1 MKRLFI
7 VVLAVAAGTLPTP
20 AQENDPD
27 RHKGATAL
35 FYEGYRAETGPK
47 PNLAVAVAKYKKA
60 AAKAKEEKNGEIG
73 AQALVRLAG
82 CYEKQEPE
90 NVAEALAAYEDA
102 VSSFGDAKPWA
113 DVARER
119 ASCKGVDVWLRR
131 LHQALDPW
139 RVSAD
144 RSPLSPLLAEKKA
157 AAWEKIKALDKEA
170 VPGLLWGLGHPDE
183 VLRTFAAEC
192 LAEVVDEAGVAAV
205 IAKLN
210 DADPNARAG
219 ASSAFQKILRKWN
232 NARDLERRAGELERD
247 LEIPLQPDSRAS
259 AHHAKLREE
268 ASKLRKAAE
277 EIRRHIPATLA
288 TAEIQGAFEK
298 IIADENA
305 DPQARREAAQ
315 AASWIGNISG
325 SLVDALLKGI
335 ESKDRNVR
343 EACVRAAG
351 AVDTSVGTDKHRLA
365 DALIRA
371 VQYEPARDPNPSEAD
386 WANDEAVR
394 QAAAEALERIGLIK
408 SLPALI
414 EALDDNDARV
424 RHAAFRA
431 LRRITGRD
439 LEYEKDDKGL
449 PRTYEPDKPLG
460 ERRKAQ
466 AKWKEWWDQTGGV
479 PVLVERFA
487 AFQAQWKD
495 VNAAR
500 LFDPEAYLHEV
511 RSRLWSTL
519 DPKAAEERAQR
530 VVEDFQRRKDVFLQ
544 DAVDLGAEALD
555 RLLPFLGG
563 KTERDAGKPSPA
575 VRAFVAQSCARI
587 VEKHSPP
594 QGNDKLRDKL
604 IQGEDGAQKAGG
616 ALALGFLPRNLVQ
629 ASDRQAL
636 QAQGLS
642 ATEPEVREAAA
653 WALSKVGEESAAAD
667 LTRVASADADPNVQA
682 AALRALF
689 ALKPRNPDTIKTLGD
704 MVADEPDAPGGPS
717 RKARDKNVRALAVEA
732 VGAIGDPS
740 AVPYLLRAR
749 RDEMRA
755 VREAAT
761 VALRK
766 VHEADP
772 KASSGECLTVLRDER
787 RKTDDRI
794 GAALSLGDMAE
805 PAYAKALSE
814 RLVDLNPPRVL
825 RDPDP
830 GVRMALC
837 RAIGAMGE
845 KAKLRTVVERLIQCM
860 GDESGRETQDV
871 RNAAYEALKQVAGT
885 DPDAEGSPDAARKFR
900 ASDEKTNRAAAVRAW
915 VQWFEAEK
923 ANLRDTE

>member
-1 MKRLFI
+1 
-7 VVLAVAAGTLPTP
+7 
-20 AQENDPD
+20 
-27 RHKGATAL
+27 
-35 FYEGYRAETGPK
+35 
-47 PNLAVAVAKYKKA
+47 
-60 AAKAKEEKNGEIG
+60 
-73 AQALVRLAG
+73 
-82 CYEKQEPE
+82 
-90 NVAEALAAYEDA
+90 
-102 VSSFGDAKPWA
+102 
-113 DVARER
+113 
-119 ASCKGVDVWLRR
+119 
-131 LHQALDPW
+131 
-139 RVSAD
+139 
-144 RSPLSPLLAEKKA
+144 
-157 AAWEKIKALDKEA
+157 
-170 VPGLLWGLGHPDE
+170 
-183 VLRTFAAEC
+183 
-192 LAEVVDEAGVAAV
+192 
-205 IAKLN
+205 
-210 DADPNARAG
+210 
-219 ASSAFQKILRKWN
+219 
-232 NARDLERRAGELERD
+232 
-247 LEIPLQPDSRAS
+247 
-259 AHHAKLREE
+259 
-268 ASKLRKAAE
+268 
-277 EIRRHIPATLA
+277 
-288 TAEIQGAFEK
+288 
-298 IIADENA
+298 
-305 DPQARREAAQ
+305 
-315 AASWIGNISG
+315 
-325 SLVDALLKGI
+325 
-335 ESKDRNVR
+335 
-343 EACVRAAG
+343 
-351 AVDTSVGTDKHRLA
+351 
-365 DALIRA
+365 
-371 VQYEPARDPNPSEAD
+371 
-386 WANDEAVR
+386 
-394 QAAAEALERIGLIK
+394 
-408 SLPALI
+408 
-414 EALDDNDARV
+414 
-424 RHAAFRA
+424 
-431 LRRITGRD
+431 
-439 LEYEKDDKGL
+439 
-449 PRTYEPDKPLG
+449 
-460 ERRKAQ
+460 
-466 AKWKEWWDQTGGV
+466 
-479 PVLVERFA
+479 
-487 AFQAQWKD
+487 
-495 VNAAR
+495 
-500 LFDPEAYLHEV
+500 
-511 RSRLWSTL
+511 
-519 DPKAAEERAQR
+519 
-530 VVEDFQRRKDVFLQ
+530 
-544 DAVDLGAEALD
+544 VDLGAEALD
-555 RLLPFLGG
+555 RLVPFLGG

-636 QAQGLS
+636 QAHGLA

-667 LTRVASADADPNVQA
+667 LTRVVSSDADPNVQA

-704 MVADEPDAPGGPS
+704 MIADEPDAPGGPS

-732 VGAIGDPS
+732 LGAIGDPS

-766 VHEADP
+766 VHEADS

-871 RNAAYEALKQVAGT
+871 RNAAYEALKQVTGT

-915 VQWFEAEK
+915 VQWFETEK

>member
-1 MKRLFI
+1 MKRVFLMTW
-7 VVLAVAAGTLPTP
+7 LAAAGTLPAP

-27 RHKGATAL
+27 RHKSATAL
-35 FYEGYRAETGPK
+35 YYEGYRAETLPK
-47 PNLAVAVAKYKKA
+47 PNLPVAIAKYKKA
-60 AAKAKEEKNGEIG
+60 AARAKEEKNGEIG

-90 NVAEALAAYEDA
+90 NIAEAKAAYEDA
-102 VSSFGDAKPWA
+102 VSSFGDVKPWA
-113 DVARER
+113 DLARER
-119 ASCKGVDVWLRR
+119 VSYKGVDVWLRR
-131 LHQALDPW
+131 LHAALDPW
-139 RVSAD
+139 RISAD
-144 RSPLSPLLAEKKA
+144 RSPLTLAEKKTET
-157 AAWEKIKALDKEA
+157 WKKIEPLDTEA

-183 VLRTFAAEC
+183 VIRTFAAEC
-192 LAEVVDEAGVAAV
+192 LVEVVDEAGVTAV
-205 IAKLN
+205 IGKLN
-210 DADPNARAG
+210 DPNPHLRAG
-219 ASSAFQKILRKWN
+219 AAAAFQKIFRKWSD
-232 NARDLERRAGELERD
+232 ARDLERRASELERD

-268 ASKLRKAAE
+268 ASKLRKAAD
-277 EIRRHIPATLA
+277 EIRRHIPANLA
-288 TAEIQGAFEK
+288 TAEIQAALQR

-305 DPQARREAAQ
+305 DPQARREAAR
-315 AASWIGNISG
+315 ASSGIGNISG

-335 ESKDRNVR
+335 QSKDRNVR

-351 AVDTSVGTDKHRLA
+351 AVDTSAGTDKHRLA
-365 DALIRA
+365 DALIHA

-386 WANDEAVR
+386 WPNDEAVR

-431 LRRITGRD
+431 LFRITGRD
-439 LEYEKDDKGL
+439 LEYDKDDKGL
-449 PRTYEPDKPLG
+449 PRTYEPDRPLQ

-466 AKWKEWWDQTGGV
+466 AKWKEWWEQTGGL
-479 PVLVERFA
+479 PVLVERFW

-495 VNAAR
+495 VNAAK
-500 LFDPEAYLHEV
+500 LFDPESFLREV
-511 RSRLWSTL
+511 ESRLWSAV
-519 DPKAAEERAQR
+519 DPQAAEDRAKR
-530 VVEDFQRRKDVFLQ
+530 VLEDFQRRKEVFVQ
-544 DAVDLGAEALD
+544 DAVDLGAEAFD
-555 RLLPFLGG
+555 RLLAFLGG
-563 KTERDAGKPSPA
+563 KLEKDPKGSAA
-575 VRAFVAQSCARI
+575 LRAFVAQACARI

-594 QGNDKLRDKL
+594 QANDKLRDKL
-604 IQGEDGAQKAGG
+604 LQGEDGAQKAGG
-616 ALALGFLPRNLVQ
+616 ALALGFLPRPLVQ
-629 ASDRQAL
+629 AADRQAL
-636 QAQGLS
+636 QGQGLS

-667 LTRVASADADPNVQA
+667 LTRVASTDADPNVQA
-682 AALRALF
+682 AALRAIF
-689 ALKPRNPDTIKTLGD
+689 ALKPRQPDTIKTLGD
-704 MVADEPDAPGGPS
+704 MVADEPDAPGGPT

-732 VGAIGDPS
+732 LGEIGDAS
-740 AVPYLLRAR
+740 ATPYLLRAR
-749 RDEMRA
+749 RDEMRV
-755 VREAAT
+755 VREAAS

-766 VHEADP
+766 VHKADAQA
-772 KASSGECLTVLRDER
+772 ASDECLKVVRDER

-805 PAYAKALSE
+805 PAYAKVLSE

-845 KAKLRTVVERLIQCM
+845 KAKLRSVVERLIQSV

-871 RNAAYEALKQVAGT
+871 RNAAYEALKQVTGIN
-885 DPDAEGSPDAARKFR
+885 PDAEGSADAARKFR
-900 ASDEKTNRAAAVRAW
+900 ASDEKTNREAAVRAW

-923 ANLRDTE
+923 ANLRDAE

>member
-1 MKRLFI
+1 MKRVFLMTW
-7 VVLAVAAGTLPTP
+7 LAVAAGSLPAP

-27 RHKGATAL
+27 RHKSATAL

-47 PNLAVAVAKYKKA
+47 PNLPVAIAKYKKA

-90 NVAEALAAYEDA
+90 NIAEAKAAYEDA
-102 VSSFGDAKPWA
+102 VSSFGDVKPWA
-113 DVARER
+113 DLARER
-119 ASCKGVDVWLRR
+119 VSYKGVDVWLRR
-131 LHQALDPW
+131 LHAALDPW
-139 RVSAD
+139 RISAD
-144 RSPLSPLLAEKKA
+144 RSPLTLAEKKA
-157 AAWEKIKALDKEA
+157 ETWKKIEPLDTEA

-183 VLRTFAAEC
+183 VIRTFAAEC
-192 LAEVVDEAGVAAV
+192 LVEVVDEAGVTAV
-205 IAKLN
+205 VGKLN
-210 DADPNARAG
+210 DANPNVRAG
-219 ASSAFQKILRKWN
+219 AAAAFQKIFQKWSD
-232 NARDLERRAGELERD
+232 ARDLERRASELERD

-268 ASKLRKAAE
+268 ASKLRKAAD
-277 EIRRHIPATLA
+277 EIRRHIPANLA
-288 TAEIQGAFEK
+288 TAEIQAALER

-305 DPQARREAAQ
+305 DSQARREAAQ
-315 AASWIGNISG
+315 AASGIGNISG

-335 ESKDRNVR
+335 QSKDRNVR

-386 WANDEAVR
+386 WPNDEAVR

-431 LRRITGRD
+431 LSRITERD
-439 LEYEKDDKGL
+439 LEYDKDDKGL
-449 PRTYEPDKPLG
+449 PRTYEPDRPLQ

-466 AKWKEWWDQTGGV
+466 AKWKEWWEQTGGI
-479 PVLVERFA
+479 PVLVERFW

-495 VNAAR
+495 VNAAK
-500 LFDPEAYLHEV
+500 LFDPESFLREV
-511 RSRLWSTL
+511 ESRLWSAV
-519 DPKAAEERAQR
+519 DPKAAEDRAKR
-530 VVEDFQRRKDVFLQ
+530 VLEDFQRRKDVFVQ
-544 DAVDLGAEALD
+544 DAVDLGAEAFD
-555 RLLPFLGG
+555 RLLAFLGG
-563 KTERDAGKPSPA
+563 KLEKDPKGNAA
-575 VRAFVAQSCARI
+575 LRAFVAQACARI

-594 QGNDKLRDKL
+594 QANDKLRDKL
-604 IQGEDGAQKAGG
+604 LQGEDGAQKAGG
-616 ALALGFLPRNLVQ
+616 ALALGFLPRSLVQ
-629 ASDRQAL
+629 AADRQAL
-636 QAQGLS
+636 QGQGLS

-667 LTRVASADADPNVQA
+667 LTRVASSDADPNVQA
-682 AALRALF
+682 AALRAIF
-689 ALKPRNPDTIKTLGD
+689 ALKPRQPDTIKTLGD
-704 MVADEPDAPGGPS
+704 MVADEPDAPGGPT

-732 VGAIGDPS
+732 LGEIGDAS
-740 AVPYLLRAR
+740 ATPYLLRAR
-749 RDEMRA
+749 RDEMRV
-755 VREAAT
+755 VREAAS

-766 VHEADP
+766 VHKADA
-772 KASSGECLTVLRDER
+772 KTASEECLKVVRDER
-787 RKTDDRI
+787 RKTEDRI

-845 KAKLRTVVERLIQCM
+845 KAKLRSVVERLIQSM

-871 RNAAYEALKQVAGT
+871 RNAAYEALKQVTGIN
-885 DPDAEGSPDAARKFR
+885 PDAEGSADAARKFR
-900 ASDEKTNRAAAVRAW
+900 ASDEKTNREAAVRAW

-923 ANLRDTE
+923 ANLRDAE